1 MLLKTAFEFPVIDVN
16 GFPFWTLIVIV
27 SGLGIT
33 FIISVIF
40 NLLFNRRLKRGS
52 ERSYSLQT
60 ILVFMRRV
68 ILGAMMTLGISITL
82 FYAFPNL
89 GSAIASIFV
98 AAGFA
103 SIVIGLAAQSTL
115 SNILAGMMIALSQ
128 PFVLNDAVMFNNEFC
143 YVEDIRLTYTILRT
157 WDNRRLMVPNSLIQ
171 SQTIVNYTTIDATV
185 LVPIF
190 VTISYKSDSQKAMAL
205 MVDIAKNHPECLPVG
220 DLPNAV
226 IMDFDTTGVKLRLL
240 SRAKDQSTAFSMT
253 RNILAEVKKEF
264 DKNGIEFPS
273 NRNYVTLDPDSI
285 ELLRNRGERSK
296 AGDM

>member
-1 MLLKTAFEFPVIDVN
+1 MAFDWPIIDVN
-16 GFPFWTLIVIV
+16 GSPFWTLIVII

-33 FIISVIF
+33 FILSAIF
-40 NLLFNRRLKRGS
+40 NLLLNRRLKTVS
-52 ERSYSLQT
+52 ERSSSLKT
-60 ILVFMRRV
+60 ILVFLRRI
-68 ILGAMMTLGISITL
+68 ILSAIIIVGVSITL
-82 FYAFPNL
+82 FSAFPNL
-89 GSAIASIFV
+89 GTAIASIFV

-143 YVEDIRLTYTILRT
+143 FVEDIRLTYTVLRT

-171 SQTIVNYTTIDATV
+171 SQTVVNYTAIDSTV

-205 MVDIAKNHPECLPVG
+205 LVDIAKKHPSCLPIG

-240 SRAKDQSTAFSMT
+240 SRAKDQSTAFTMT
-253 RNILAEVKKEF
+253 RSILSDVKKEF
-264 DKNGIEFPS
+264 DRNGIEFPS
-273 NRNYVTLDPDSI
+273 NRNIVTLDPSSI
-285 ELLRNRGERSK
+285 ELIRNLGQHKIGGGS
-296 AGDM
+296 